1 MKGKWWKILHWII
14 ILNFVLEIAYGGYM
28 VFFVIGG
35 SRYPLFRRAVETPI
49 EVILKRRL
57 YSVETWIATA
67 GLAVYLALTEIVPRQ
82 RKLEADREKGI

>member
-1 MKGKWWKILHWII
+1 MKGRWWKIVHWII

-35 SRYPLFRRAVETPI
+35 SRYPLFRRAVETPL

-82 RKLEADREKGI
+82 RKLEADRGKGV